1 MMAGI
6 GRWLLGVIAVS
17 ILCAGAQALMPEG
30 AGKQVGKLVCGLLL
44 LTALLPLGRDAAWSQ
59 TEIASAWVPDETELK
74 QAALQLQKAVIER
87 EYAAYIE
94 DKAAERGLE
103 CTAQVTCRETD
114 GLLLPWAAAVSGSL
128 PAEEERWLVRTI
140 SADLGVPLERQQYE
154 HKEAQP

>member
-17 ILCAGAQALMPEG
+17 ILCAGAEALMPEG
-30 AGKQVGKLVCGLLL
+30 AVKRVGKLVCGLLL
-44 LTALLPLGRDAAWSQ
+44 LAALLPLGRDAVW
-59 TEIASAWVPDETELK
+59 TEAETASAWAPDETELK
-74 QAALQLQKAVIER
+74 QAALQLQKAVIEQ
-87 EYAAYIE
+87 EYAAYIV

-114 GLLLPWAAAVSGSL
+114 GLLLPWETAVSGSL
-128 PAEEERWLVRTI
+128 PAEEETWLVRTI
-140 SADLGVPLERQQYE
+140 SADLGVPAERQQYE